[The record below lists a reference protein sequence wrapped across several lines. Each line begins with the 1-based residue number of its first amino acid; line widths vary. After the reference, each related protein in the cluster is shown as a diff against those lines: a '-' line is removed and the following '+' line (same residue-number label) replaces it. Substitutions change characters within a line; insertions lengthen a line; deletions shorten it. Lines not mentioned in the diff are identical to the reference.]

1 MNVFYE
7 EDGGFKVGAV
17 MSSTD
22 ASLQVEAP
30 HGKRSKIKTAHV
42 LLKFTSPLADFLPQA
57 ETAAADIDVDF
68 LWECC
73 GADEF
78 QFEALAADY
87 WGHAPS
93 AIEAA
98 AIALRLH
105 GAPMYFY
112 RKGRGHYKAAPEDTL
127 KAALAGQEKRRQQQ
141 LQIDEWAAQL
151 RAGNI
156 PEALRSQLMTLLHRP
171 DKNTLEWKALD
182 AASRD
187 ANQPPLRLVAAAGG
201 IPSVPDYL
209 LAGFLM
215 EHFPKGRGFSAYAP
229 AQAPGELVDAGVQ
242 AFSIDDAATTEID
255 DAFSLTRLDSG
266 NWRVGVHI
274 AAPTLGIGVDSE
286 LEKLVYNRLSTVY
299 FPGDKITMLPDDAV
313 NAFTLKEG
321 QHCPAVSMYLE
332 VAPDFTVLSHESRV
346 EQVFVAANLRHD
358 TLEPLFNEDTLAN
371 DPGVDYPYKA
381 ELRWLWEFANALE
394 VRRGKADP
402 TRPPQLDYNFAI
414 EDGKVIITRRK
425 RGAPMDKLVSE
436 LMILVNCEWGGELD
450 RAGFPAIYRAQT
462 QGKVKM
468 VTTAQ
473 PHVGL
478 GVAQYAWSSSP
489 LRRAVDFVNQR
500 QLVAMIRGE
509 PAAFPPGDARLYAI
523 LRDFDAA
530 YSAYNQFQDQMER
543 FWCLRWFTQEGVSE
557 PIATYVKEDLVRID
571 GLPMATRLSGLPDG
585 LQAGDK
591 VRLAIVRIDELTLD
605 IEYRVLGRLDGAAPE
620 PVALDDAVDD
630 VADTEAASVAEEV
643 SATDGAAS

>member
-1 MNVFYE
+1 MLKLFRDKRDHPLGEVFNRYYWLQIGFIALSVVIGIGFSAWVIKGSLLRTALEQEMSHYWQRLERNPAAELPDTKNLYGYRWNTVSPSQFKNMSLEQGVNRHFVDGKERMTVYGEKDGQHVLLVFGESNVNKLVWLFGLAPLMVSLFVLATLPRGTPTMNVFYE

-358 TLEPLFNEDTLAN
+358 TP
-371 DPGVDYPYKA
+371 
-381 ELRWLWEFANALE
+381 
-394 VRRGKADP
+394 
-402 TRPPQLDYNFAI
+402 
-414 EDGKVIITRRK
+414 
-425 RGAPMDKLVSE
+425 
-436 LMILVNCEWGGELD
+436 
-450 RAGFPAIYRAQT
+450 RATG
-462 QGKVKM
+462 
-468 VTTAQ
+468 
-473 PHVGL
+473 
-478 GVAQYAWSSSP
+478 SS
-489 LRRAVDFVNQR
+489 
-500 QLVAMIRGE
+500 
-509 PAAFPPGDARLYAI
+509 
-523 LRDFDAA
+523 FD
-530 YSAYNQFQDQMER
+530 E
-543 FWCLRWFTQEGVSE
+543 
-557 PIATYVKEDLVRID
+557 I
-571 GLPMATRLSGLPDG
+571 
-585 LQAGDK
+585 
-591 VRLAIVRIDELTLD
+591 
-605 IEYRVLGRLDGAAPE
+605 
-620 PVALDDAVDD
+620 DDAVRAAKNPEATTAERERAAKVFSDMEG
-630 VADTEAASVAEEV
+630 TELYEKLMSGSTELSIRIKGLIEV
-643 SATDGAAS
+643 RLKKPKKEFTVPDNIDEFNIRDYV